1 MTFQV
6 GDNVVYPS
14 QGAGVVEE
22 MTTREVL
29 GETQQYLKIVFVRG
43 DMEVLVP
50 LRKGQEVGLRHTVG
64 RDEIDQV
71 YEALAKADL
80 SLPTQWPPR
89 YRAEQDILA
98 GLQQD
103 QLGAARERVSRLLAR
118 RDQIDDLLL
127 DIQGLQA
134 QLEGLPAGDLLT
146 AGQKFALFTLEAS
159 AFGAELPDLGY
170 TLELSESALQGD
182 EITVQQALGLLG
194 RLAATLQAAYADAQ
208 AALETQSS
216 ALLEGRCFECPSGSS
231 T

>member
-29 GETQQYLKIVFVRG
+29 GETQKYLKIVFVRG

-64 RDEIDQV
+64 RDEIEQV
-71 YEALAKADL
+71 YEALGKADL

-98 GLQQD
+98 GGSAYD
-103 QLGAARERVSRLLAR
+103 LAR
-118 RDQIDDLLL
+118 LIGVLSKRDIEK
-127 DIQGLQA
+127 G
-134 QLEGLPAGDLLT
+134 
-146 AGQKFALFTLEAS
+146 
-159 AFGAELPDLGY
+159 
-170 TLELSESALQGD
+170 
-182 EITVQQALGLLG
+182 
-194 RLAATLQAAYADAQ
+194 LAATEREVLESAKNMLSSELAVVQKLSLADASSQ
-208 AALETQSS
+208 LE
-216 ALLEGRCFECPSGSS
+216 AFIADRIA
-231 T
+231 

>member
-1 MTFQV
+1 VTFQV

-29 GETQQYLKIVFVRG
+29 GETQKYLKIVFVRG

-98 GLQQD
+98 GGSAYD
-103 QLGAARERVSRLLAR
+103 LAR
-118 RDQIDDLLL
+118 LIGVLSKRDIEK
-127 DIQGLQA
+127 G
-134 QLEGLPAGDLLT
+134 
-146 AGQKFALFTLEAS
+146 
-159 AFGAELPDLGY
+159 
-170 TLELSESALQGD
+170 
-182 EITVQQALGLLG
+182 
-194 RLAATLQAAYADAQ
+194 LAATEREVLESAKNMLSSELAVVQKLSLTDASSQ
-208 AALETQSS
+208 LE
-216 ALLEGRCFECPSGSS
+216 AFIAERIA
-231 T
+231 

>member
-1 MTFQV
+1 VTFQV

-29 GETQQYLKIVFVRG
+29 GETQKYLKIVFVRG

-50 LRKGQEVGLRHTVG
+50 LRKGQEVGLRLTVG

-98 GLQQD
+98 GGSAYD
-103 QLGAARERVSRLLAR
+103 LAR
-118 RDQIDDLLL
+118 LIGVLSKRDIEK
-127 DIQGLQA
+127 G
-134 QLEGLPAGDLLT
+134 
-146 AGQKFALFTLEAS
+146 
-159 AFGAELPDLGY
+159 
-170 TLELSESALQGD
+170 
-182 EITVQQALGLLG
+182 
-194 RLAATLQAAYADAQ
+194 LAATEREVLESAKNMLSSELAVVQKLSLADASSQ
-208 AALETQSS
+208 LE
-216 ALLEGRCFECPSGSS
+216 AFIAERIA
-231 T
+231 

>member
-1 MTFQV
+1 MTFEV

-98 GLQQD
+98 GGSAYD
-103 QLGAARERVSRLLAR
+103 LAR
-118 RDQIDDLLL
+118 LIGVLSKRDIEK
-127 DIQGLQA
+127 G
-134 QLEGLPAGDLLT
+134 
-146 AGQKFALFTLEAS
+146 
-159 AFGAELPDLGY
+159 
-170 TLELSESALQGD
+170 
-182 EITVQQALGLLG
+182 
-194 RLAATLQAAYADAQ
+194 LAATEREVLENAKSMLSSELAVVQKLSIDDASRQ
-208 AALETQSS
+208 LDDFIAERIT
-216 ALLEGRCFECPSGSS
+216 
-231 T
+231 

>member
-1 MTFQV
+1 VTFQV

-29 GETQQYLKIVFVRG
+29 GETQKYLKIVFVRG

-98 GLQQD
+98 GGSAYD
-103 QLGAARERVSRLLAR
+103 LAR
-118 RDQIDDLLL
+118 LIGVLSKRDIEK
-127 DIQGLQA
+127 G
-134 QLEGLPAGDLLT
+134 
-146 AGQKFALFTLEAS
+146 
-159 AFGAELPDLGY
+159 
-170 TLELSESALQGD
+170 
-182 EITVQQALGLLG
+182 
-194 RLAATLQAAYADAQ
+194 LAATEREV
-208 AALETQSS
+208 LESAKNMLSS
-216 ALLEGRCFECPSGSS
+216 ELAVVQKLSLPEASSQLEAFIAERIA
-231 T
+231 

>member
-29 GETQQYLKIVFVRG
+29 GETQKYLKIVFVRG

-50 LRKGQEVGLRHTVG
+50 LRKGQEVGLRLTVG

-98 GLQQD
+98 GGSAYD
-103 QLGAARERVSRLLAR
+103 LAR
-118 RDQIDDLLL
+118 LIGVLSKRDIEK
-127 DIQGLQA
+127 G
-134 QLEGLPAGDLLT
+134 
-146 AGQKFALFTLEAS
+146 
-159 AFGAELPDLGY
+159 
-170 TLELSESALQGD
+170 
-182 EITVQQALGLLG
+182 
-194 RLAATLQAAYADAQ
+194 LAATEREV
-208 AALETQSS
+208 LESAKSMLSS
-216 ALLEGRCFECPSGSS
+216 ELAVVQKLSLAEASSQLEAFIAERIA
-231 T
+231 

>member
-29 GETQQYLKIVFVRG
+29 GETQKYLKIVFVRG

-71 YEALAKADL
+71 YESLAKADL

-98 GLQQD
+98 GGSAYD
-103 QLGAARERVSRLLAR
+103 LAR
-118 RDQIDDLLL
+118 LIGVLSKRDIEK
-127 DIQGLQA
+127 G
-134 QLEGLPAGDLLT
+134 
-146 AGQKFALFTLEAS
+146 
-159 AFGAELPDLGY
+159 
-170 TLELSESALQGD
+170 
-182 EITVQQALGLLG
+182 
-194 RLAATLQAAYADAQ
+194 LAATEREVLESAKNMLSSELAVVQKLSLADA
-208 AALETQSS
+208 SS
-216 ALLEGRCFECPSGSS
+216 QLDAFIADRIA
-231 T
+231 